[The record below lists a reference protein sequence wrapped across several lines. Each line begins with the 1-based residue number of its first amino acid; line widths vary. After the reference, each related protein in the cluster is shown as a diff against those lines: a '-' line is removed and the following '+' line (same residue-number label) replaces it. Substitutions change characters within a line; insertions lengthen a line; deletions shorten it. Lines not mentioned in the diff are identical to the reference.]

1 MAARAF
7 SFNIPKPVSASTP
20 STTAQKIYSD
30 LAVKYATADTGEQ
43 VTDIVAYNYPSGITS
58 AEIKFD
64 RGFSREV
71 EQRVLTANFGDGYQQ
86 RVRDGINTKMEKYSV
101 TFTNRRWEE
110 IALISSFFDVISP
123 QNFDITLERETIKVI
138 CETFSVQ
145 IGHDD
150 VQSISAEFRRVY
162 EA

>member
-7 SFNIPKPVSASTP
+7 SFNIPKPVSAASPT
-20 STTAQKIYSD
+20 TTAQKIYSD
-30 LAVKYATADTGEQ
+30 LATKYATADSGEQ
-43 VTDIVAYNYPSGITS
+43 VTDIVAYNYPGGITT

-71 EQRVLTANFGDGYQQ
+71 EQRILSASFGDGYEQ
-86 RVRDGINTKMEKYSV
+86 RIRDGINTKTEKYSV
-101 TFTNRRWEE
+101 SFLNRRWEE

-123 QNFDITLERETIKVI
+123 QNFTITLERETIKVI
-138 CETFSVQ
+138 CETFSVG

-150 VQSISAEFRRVY
+150 VLSITAEFRRVY

>member
-71 EQRVLTANFGDGYQQ
+71 EQRILTANFGDGYEQ
-86 RVRDGINTKMEKYSV
+86 RVRDGINSKMETYSV
-101 TFTNRRWEE
+101 TFSNRRWEE
-110 IALISSFFDVISP
+110 IALISSFLDVVTPRSFPIV
-123 QNFDITLERETIKVI
+123 LERETIKVV
-138 CETFSVQ
+138 CENYNVIMTQ
-145 IGHDD
+145 GDI
-150 VQSISAEFRRVY
+150 QSIQTQLRRVY